1 METFSI
7 KMHGRAGMTYSEGE
21 NSLEIDSEMLNGRF
35 DLVVYQG
42 SVTQWSGGSAALVSE
57 DEKVRIIGNVRQF
70 LESKGLKVDWQ

>member
-21 NSLEIDSEMLNGRF
+21 NSIEIDSEMLSGRF

-42 SVTQWSGGSAALVSE
+42 SVAQWSGGSTASVSE
-57 DEKVRIIGNVRQF
+57 EEKARIIGNVRQF